1 MNLKA
6 LGTSTILSLL
16 LSGCT
21 AIMGNSQQDT
31 SQDEGSNQQGKVSF
45 GNEIET
51 DKACQTLTATQP
63 SIDRL
68 SKLSKCYL
76 DYSVSL
82 GNRVDLKGEREELI
96 AIQSSLNDLA
106 VQTESIQGIYCSL
119 QERCIVE
126 VTKDQAIFND
136 YYQIASRIQQMNE
149 VDGDPKRLSRVI
161 KTVNAKIKDAAD
173 KLASNQQ
180 SEANEMLTGISV
192 CSGIAT
198 QK

>member
-21 AIMGNSQQDT
+21 AIMGNSQQES

-63 SIDRL
+63 SINRL

-82 GNRVDLKGEREELI
+82 GNRVDLKGEREELM

-106 VQTESIQGIYCSL
+106 IQTQSIGGIYCSL
-119 QERCIVE
+119 QDRCIVE

-149 VDGDPKRLSRVI
+149 ADGDPKRLSRVI
-161 KTVNAKIKDAAD
+161 KTINSKVKDAAG
-173 KLASNQQ
+173 KLSNSQQ
-180 SEANEMLTGISV
+180 SDANEMLKGIGV

>member
-6 LGTSTILSLL
+6 LGKLTILSLL
-16 LSGCT
+16 VSGCNG
-21 AIMGNSQQDT
+21 IMGNSQQGT
-31 SQDEGSNQQGKVSF
+31 PQQENNQQSNVGF
-45 GNEIET
+45 GSEIET

-82 GNRVDLKGEREELI
+82 GNRVDLKGEREELM

-106 VQTESIQGIYCSL
+106 IQTQSIGEIYCSL

-136 YYQIASRIQQMNE
+136 YYQIASIIQQMNE
-149 VDGDPKRLSRVI
+149 ADGDPKRLSRVI
-161 KTVNAKIKDAAD
+161 KTVNSKVKDAAG
-173 KLASNQQ
+173 KLSNGQQ
-180 SEANEMLTGISV
+180 SDANEMLKGIGV

>member
-6 LGTSTILSLL
+6 LGTLTILSLL

-21 AIMGNSQQDT
+21 GIMEKSQQGTPQQENSQQ
-31 SQDEGSNQQGKVSF
+31 SNIGFGS
-45 GNEIET
+45 EIET
-51 DKACQTLTATQP
+51 DKACHTLTATQP

-82 GNRVDLKGEREELI
+82 GNRVDLKGEREELM

-106 VQTESIQGIYCSL
+106 IQTQSIGEIYCSL

-136 YYQIASRIQQMNE
+136 YYQIASIIQQMNE
-149 VDGDPKRLSRVI
+149 ADGDPKRLSRVI
-161 KTVNAKIKDAAD
+161 KTVNSKVKDAAG
-173 KLASNQQ
+173 KLSNSQQ
-180 SEANEMLTGISV
+180 SDANEMLKGIGV